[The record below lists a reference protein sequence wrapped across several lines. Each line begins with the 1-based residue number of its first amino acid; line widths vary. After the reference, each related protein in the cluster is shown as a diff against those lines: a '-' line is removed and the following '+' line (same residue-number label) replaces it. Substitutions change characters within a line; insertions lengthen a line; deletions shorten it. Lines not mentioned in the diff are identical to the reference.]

1 MKSQR
6 ALVEVGRQVLV
17 LKKHSDRRAGKGL
30 FEEAFAENVAVD
42 GVDALFIIR
51 EKGGGKL
58 L

>member
-1 MKSQR
+1 M
-6 ALVEVGRQVLV
+6 
-17 LKKHSDRRAGKGL
+17 KKHSDRRAGKGL